1 MLKKILIAIFILV
14 NISSKTIPTLEFAKE
29 TDFNEEIS
37 EFSVEYEGEETSLL
51 VYLTQKNNNINLV
64 LSEKEGEL
72 SGESYNFKYP
82 GGGAVYSLSKDK
94 SNFLN
99 IFTKDEKI
107 ETGKI
112 WANPLNNEI
121 DIDLSKT
128 YEQNFYIRSN
138 NLYLK
143 GKMLNYT
150 VSNLDSD
157 KTFTFYYN
165 FSELFLIN
173 PFNICHIEEGKE
185 DCQDYVAKYTFKK
198 NEKYK
203 ICLKFEEVTFEET
216 KYYYLPQYQF
226 HKGTELKF
234 GVETNFDKDHNAFIV
249 EDLGLKEDDM
259 VGVLIY
265 IYQQNKES
273 DFIINKLSPYS
284 GMEDLFLISNPGEG
298 IVYWAFDED
307 EFVLFIKGI
316 EEEEKGTIWF
326 NPLNREIEIDL
337 SKKYEGK
344 LPVKN
349 DLGEDFTQ
357 PLTYS
362 VSNLK
367 EDKTFIFEY

>member
-1 MLKKILIAIFILV
+1 
-14 NISSKTIPTLEFAKE
+14 
-29 TDFNEEIS
+29 
-37 EFSVEYEGEETSLL
+37 
-51 VYLTQKNNNINLV
+51 
-64 LSEKEGEL
+64 
-72 SGESYNFKYP
+72 
-82 GGGAVYSLSKDK
+82 
-94 SNFLN
+94 
-99 IFTKDEKI
+99 
-107 ETGKI
+107 
-112 WANPLNNEI
+112 
-121 DIDLSKT
+121 
-128 YEQNFYIRSN
+128 
-138 NLYLK
+138 
-143 GKMLNYT
+143 MLNYT

-165 FSELFLIN
+165 FSGLFLIN

-284 GMEDLFLISNPGEG
+284 GMEDLYIISNPGEG

-367 EDKTFIFEY
+367 EDKTFIFEYETNYKDKEYEFKLSNPFEICNGGKCTENVNKYNFKKGENYKIKIRFIEEEIAQTNSTFWVLPKYSFYEGNSSRSSILKLSFIPILILLLLLF